1 MILGLPLVVQ
11 LMVHLANLCFP
22 LETLHNRCSVDASCT
37 NNYAQMCKVGMASL
51 SSTQN
56 NYWDISF
63 FPTSCISFSHFVLLS
78 PSFSLPSFVSLFSL
92 FSFWFFFCFPLMYC
106 LSIYFFLSCFLP
118 FFLSFCFAFLFFY
131 SMPSCQVLFSSF
143 AYNLLIGPQYPNRH
157 AVMVPL
163 RGFVQ
168 LAGWIARNRNCV
180 GWHFHSSVCL

>member
-11 LMVHLANLCFP
+11 LMVHLANLSFP

-78 PSFSLPSFVSLFSL
+78 PSFSLPSDFGCCPDIFCVLGRSAMFPSFDKVVICRRYSVTFSGTVSQAI
-92 FSFWFFFCFPLMYC
+92 W
-106 LSIYFFLSCFLP
+106 
-118 FFLSFCFAFLFFY
+118 AGY
-131 SMPSCQVLFSSF
+131 SRSAPVWVVC
-143 AYNLLIGPQYPNRH
+143 ALL
-157 AVMVPL
+157 
-163 RGFVQ
+163 
-168 LAGWIARNRNCV
+168 W
-180 GWHFHSSVCL
+180 